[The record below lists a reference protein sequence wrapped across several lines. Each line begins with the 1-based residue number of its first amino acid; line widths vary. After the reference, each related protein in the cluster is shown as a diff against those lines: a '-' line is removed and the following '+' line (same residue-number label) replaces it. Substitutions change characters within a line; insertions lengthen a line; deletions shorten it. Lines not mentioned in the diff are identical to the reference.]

1 MNPEHFDYK
10 QYPDG
15 NMDHR
20 PRYDLG
26 NDDQIAGESAYAA
39 ARMALMS
46 AGKLTPEQV
55 IRTSEYTDWSA
66 SPSDAA
72 SSPDMTTRR
81 NRARKPRK
89 PQTEVKMTTTTT
101 TTTMMM
107 SFVQT
112 FISPTKATTKTLRL
126 SSASSWRRKLEQSID
141 HETSD
146 VERDDE
152 LDDEL
157 DDDPWGDGTA

>member
-20 PRYDLG
+20 PHYDLG

-55 IRTSEYTDWSA
+55 IRTSEYHADWSA
-66 SPSDAA
+66 FADDTRRRR
-72 SSPDMTTRR
+72 DMTTRR

-101 TTTMMM
+101 TTM

-112 FISPTKATTKTLRL
+112 FISPTPTTKR
-126 SSASSWRRKLEQSID
+126 SAELGVSWRRK
-141 HETSD
+141 
-146 VERDDE
+146 
-152 LDDEL
+152 
-157 DDDPWGDGTA
+157 